1 MGWEPAKSPKIWKKW
16 ERLVAKVQ
24 AGAQVKDVAKAHGV
38 SPISLS
44 RWNKHLRTNP
54 KRPKT
59 KPASEVAI
67 LEVLVEA
74 DQTAPGF
81 IVDLRTGHRVH
92 VDSRFV
98 EDSLRRLVRAL
109 SAP

>member
-1 MGWEPAKSPKIWKKW
+1 MGWEPAKSPKIWKKL
-16 ERLVAKVQ
+16 ERLVAEVQ
-24 AGAQVKDVAKAHGV
+24 AGAPVKDVAKAHGV

-44 RWNKHLRTNP
+44 RWNKYLRTNP
-54 KRPKT
+54 KRPKA
-59 KPASEVAI
+59 KRAAEVAV
-67 LEVLVEA
+67 LEVLVEP
-74 DQTAPGF
+74 DRSAPGF

-92 VDSRFV
+92 VHSRFV